1 MYALYY
7 YPGNAS
13 LTPHMA
19 LEEIG
24 AKFELRLV
32 DRNSE
37 AQKSPEYLR
46 LNPNGLIPV
55 LVDGELVLY
64 ETAAICLHLADRH
77 PEARLAPP
85 LGTAARAEF
94 YKWLIHLT
102 NTLQPELITYFYPDR
117 RADDAA
123 MAARIKVHAE
133 RRVGEM
139 LDRIEAHLQA
149 SGPYLLGDT
158 FTVADLFLF
167 MLGRWTRGFTNPARN
182 RPALRRLM
190 ERVTDR
196 PAVKRTLAS
205 EGIAAP
211 LF

>member
-37 AQKSPEYLR
+37 AHKSPDYLR

-85 LGTAARAEF
+85 LGTAERAEL

-102 NTLQPELITYFYPDR
+102 NTLQPELITYFYPER

-149 SGPYLLGDT
+149 SGPHLLGDT
-158 FTVADLFLF
+158 FSVADLFLF

-190 ERVTDR
+190 ERVTER
-196 PAVKRTLAS
+196 PAVKRALAS